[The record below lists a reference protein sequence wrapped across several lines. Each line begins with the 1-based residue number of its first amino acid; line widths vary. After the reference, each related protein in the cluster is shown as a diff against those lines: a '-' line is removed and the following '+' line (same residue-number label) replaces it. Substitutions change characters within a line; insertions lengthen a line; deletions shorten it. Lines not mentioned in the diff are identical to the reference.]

1 MPEPPPWL
9 GVGEK
14 QATMTD
20 WRMTDCKRRR
30 KYAHQ
35 MKKDIAY
42 MMQLDLAK
50 SHRWIDIHDSSGKE
64 HNIPGTGDDGGEKNK
79 NVSLFPWH
87 GMRMYGWGGW
97 MRSIRA
103 GAEQW

>member
-20 WRMTDCKRRR
+20 WRMADCKRRR
-30 KYAHQ
+30 KNAHQ

-42 MMQLDLAK
+42 MMQLDLAE
-50 SHRWIDIHDSSGKE
+50 SHRWIDIHDSSGNE
-64 HNIPGTGDDGGEKNK
+64 HNIPGTGDDGERKITMCPY
-79 NVSLFPWH
+79 FP
-87 GMRMYGWGGW
+87 GMACACMDGMDG
-97 MRSIRA
+97 
-103 GAEQW
+103 